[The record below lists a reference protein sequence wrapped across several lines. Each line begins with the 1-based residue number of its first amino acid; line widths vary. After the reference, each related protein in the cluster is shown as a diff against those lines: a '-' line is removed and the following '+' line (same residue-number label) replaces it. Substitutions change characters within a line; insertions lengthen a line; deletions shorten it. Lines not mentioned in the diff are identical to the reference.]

1 MANEATLVF
10 QTEQPI
16 PFTVSDSTAITKGA
30 ILKLTDPMTAA
41 LADGV
46 GDIPA
51 GIAAADKIANDG
63 VTKLAVFRGGIF
75 KVYASGSVTAGDPL
89 MIEPVPNTNYI
100 SKAAVNEETCI
111 GIALETATVG
121 QTYLME
127 LRPTSMELA

>member
-1 MANEATLVF
+1 
-10 QTEQPI
+10 
-16 PFTVSDSTAITKGA
+16 
-30 ILKLTDPMTAA
+30 MTAA

-89 MIEPVPNTNYI
+89 MIEPVPNTKLYF
-100 SKAAVNEETCI
+100 
-111 GIALETATVG
+111 
-121 QTYLME
+121 
-127 LRPTSMELA
+127 